1 MKIAR
6 VRGRE
11 ILDSRGNPTVEVDV
25 TLEGGAVGRAAV
37 PSGASTGERE
47 ALELRD
53 GDRTRYGGKGVR
65 KAVANVNG
73 EIAKAVAGRELT
85 QRALDEA
92 MIAVDGTPTKSRLGA
107 NALLGVSMA
116 AARADA
122 AARKIPL
129 YRHLGELYGNE
140 SYTLPVPMMNI
151 LNGGAHAD
159 SSVDFQEFMVMP
171 LNAPSFGEAVRWG
184 AEVFHALRGLL
195 KARGQSTGVGDEG
208 GFAPNLKSNREAVE
222 VVLEAIGKAGLKA
235 GTDVWIAL
243 DVASSEL
250 WSSGRYTF
258 KKSGEPDRTSEE
270 MVRLY
275 EDWIRQ
281 YPIISI
287 EDGVA
292 ESDWAGWKL
301 LTSVL
306 GGRLQLVGDDVFVT
320 NPEIL
325 KKGIAD
331 GVANALLVKLN
342 QIGTVT
348 ETLDAV
354 GLAANAG
361 YANIISHR
369 SGETE
374 DSTIA
379 DLAVGTAAG
388 QIKTGSASRTDRTCK
403 YNQLLRIEE
412 ELGTAAVFAGR
423 KAIRAGAA
431 RGI

>member
-1 MKIAR
+1 MNIAK
-6 VRGRE
+6 VHGRE

-25 TLEGGAVGRAAV
+25 TLAGGGFGRAAV

-53 GDRTRYGGKGVR
+53 GDKSRYLGKGVR
-65 KAVANVNG
+65 KAVANING
-73 EIAKAVAGRELT
+73 EIATALQGQSFT
-85 QRALDEA
+85 QRTLDDA
-92 MIAVDGTPTKSRLGA
+92 MIALDGTATKSRLGA

-116 AARADA
+116 AARAEA
-122 AARKIPL
+122 ASAHTPL
-129 YRHLGELYGNE
+129 YRHIGALYGNDHF
-140 SYTLPVPMMNI
+140 TLPVPMMNI

-171 LNAPSFGEAVRWG
+171 VGASSFAEALRTG
-184 AEVFHALRGLL
+184 AEIFHALRGIL
-195 KARGQSTGVGDEG
+195 KSRGQSTGVGDEG

-222 VVLEAIGKAGLKA
+222 VVLEAIGKVGLKA
-235 GTDVWIAL
+235 GTDVYIAL

-250 WSSGRYTF
+250 WAGNGRYVF
-258 KKSGEPDRTSEE
+258 KKSGEPERTSEG

-275 EDWIRQ
+275 EEWVRE

-292 ESDWAGWKL
+292 EGDWEGWKM
-301 LTSVL
+301 LTAAIGS
-306 GGRLQLVGDDVFVT
+306 RTQLVGDDVFVT

-325 KKGIAD
+325 RRGID
-331 GVANALLVKLN
+331 EQVGNGLLVKLN

-354 GLAANAG
+354 AMARDAH
-361 YANIISHR
+361 YATIMSHR

-379 DLAVGTAAG
+379 DMAVGTAAG
-388 QIKTGSASRTDRTCK
+388 QIKTGSASRSDRTAK

-412 ELGTAAVFAGR
+412 ELGPRATYAGR
-423 KAIRAGAA
+423 SAIRGLK
-431 RGI
+431 